1 MVISTVGSVV
11 TLTLNMSEAVTVAGG
26 TPTLTLNDGGTATYT
41 GGSGGAALTFSYT
54 VGAGQNTPDLT
65 VTAVNLN
72 GASIKDSAGN
82 AATLSGTLTPPG
94 TLQIDTTA
102 PAAPAIAGDTVNANN
117 TVTLNGTAEANTTVT
132 IYDGQTALG
141 TTAANA
147 AGAWTYTTGTLA
159 NGPQVFTATATD
171 AAGNTSPVSS
181 AVDPV
186 IGSDPNSVS
195 SSVEPVSSPATTVD
209 SWRRGTSANW
219 SNTADWNSGLPVSS
233 DLVVLNAARR
243 NYTVTSS
250 ADETIAELN
259 TGRRATLSIASGIFI
274 ITNGT
279 GAGVQAGTVSIASG
293 ATLEIDGVFNNTG
306 TILVNGGTLNVDGNI
321 SGGTTEIGGAGEM
334 VIAQVSNENVAFLAS
349 STGQLVLDN
358 STSYTGEISGFGANT
373 SQSIDLSDLNFTAG
387 IQMNYVPNSGNTG
400 GVLTLT
406 DGTNTANLELE
417 GGYTLANFVIAN
429 DGDGGTLLIDPKV
442 DTQSFGNASAS
453 SGASPE
459 ASDPVVD
466 QGAVT
471 VNAGPIAVSDGGIL
485 PLGGTVDNT
494 GSIALDSTG
503 DQTELKILDA
513 GATLQGGGQV
523 TLSDNSQNLI
533 TGETADATLTNVDN
547 DICGAGQFGGAGMT
561 LVNHGTINA
570 DGTNA
575 LIVDTGTN
583 VVANSGI
590 LEATG
595 SGGLII
601 NSTVDDTGDLCA
613 NGGNITINDAVTGDG
628 TATISGAATLEF
640 GAASSENI
648 SFAAGATGTLKLD
661 QSPEFTGTVSGFGAG
676 DALDLTDIA
685 FGANATIGYS
695 LNGDST
701 GGTLSVSDGAHTAN
715 VALFGQYAAAG
726 FQLGADQN
734 NGAIITCAPAE
745 ASQNDAVLVA
755 KPNQAPGGP

>member
-1 MVISTVGSVV
+1 M
-11 TLTLNMSEAVTVAGG
+11 
-26 TPTLTLNDGGTATYT
+26 
-41 GGSGGAALTFSYT
+41 
-54 VGAGQNTPDLT
+54 
-65 VTAVNLN
+65 TAVNLN

-117 TVTLNGTAEANTTVT
+117 TVTLNGTAEANTAVT

-186 IGSDPNSVS
+186 IGSNPNSVS

-219 SNTADWNSGLPVSS
+219 SNAADWNSGLPVSS

-243 NYTVTSS
+243 NYTVTSN

-334 VIAQVSNENVAFLAS
+334 VIAQVNNENVAFLAS

-459 ASDPVVD
+459 ASDPVAD

-494 GSIALDSTG
+494 G
-503 DQTELKILDA
+503 
-513 GATLQGGGQV
+513 
-523 TLSDNSQNLI
+523 
-533 TGETADATLTNVDN
+533 VDR
-547 DICGAGQFGGAGMT
+547 T
-561 LVNHGTINA
+561 
-570 DGTNA
+570 
-575 LIVDTGTN
+575 
-583 VVANSGI
+583 
-590 LEATG
+590 
-595 SGGLII
+595 
-601 NSTVDDTGDLCA
+601 
-613 NGGNITINDAVTGDG
+613 
-628 TATISGAATLEF
+628 
-640 GAASSENI
+640 
-648 SFAAGATGTLKLD
+648 
-661 QSPEFTGTVSGFGAG
+661 
-676 DALDLTDIA
+676 
-685 FGANATIGYS
+685 
-695 LNGDST
+695 
-701 GGTLSVSDGAHTAN
+701 
-715 VALFGQYAAAG
+715 
-726 FQLGADQN
+726 
-734 NGAIITCAPAE
+734 
-745 ASQNDAVLVA
+745 
-755 KPNQAPGGP
+755 